1 MPCLTS
7 LGGCVHFDNLPHLE
21 RPVPTIRDLVAA
33 IRQRD
38 GVEAAVVL
46 GRDGLLIDSQALPN
60 VDAEHVAAH
69 VPNIIQYADEFGA
82 AAQRGALL
90 TAVLELEHGLAVLSC
105 LSPDAVLLVLVQPSA
120 NLGQLLYELRRNRAN
135 IAALV

>member
-1 MPCLTS
+1 M
-7 LGGCVHFDNLPHLE
+7 
-21 RPVPTIRDLVAA
+21 PTIRDLVAA
-33 IRQRD
+33 IRQRE

-46 GRDGLLIDSQALPN
+46 GRDGLLIDSQTGPQL
-60 VDAEHVAAH
+60 DAEHLAAH
-69 VPNIIQYADEFGA
+69 VPSIIQFADELGT
-82 AAQRGALL
+82 AAQRGALQ
-90 TAVLELEHGLAVLSC
+90 TAVLENERGVAVISC